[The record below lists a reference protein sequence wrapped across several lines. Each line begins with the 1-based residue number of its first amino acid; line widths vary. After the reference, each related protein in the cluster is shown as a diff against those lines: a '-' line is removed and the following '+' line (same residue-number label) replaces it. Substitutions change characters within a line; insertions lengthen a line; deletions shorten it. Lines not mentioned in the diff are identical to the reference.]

1 MNESSRDLE
10 KGQAFFLTS
19 AFWKGFG
26 GLFGFCKVLARHNFS
41 TSGANADYHA
51 LYSDWEA
58 VGGYLRSAASEYP
71 AGAGAAS
78 EIIEDEGK
86 CQKKTNKAK
95 SLQE

>member
-1 MNESSRDLE
+1 MNKPRRDLE

-58 VGGYLRSAASEYP
+58 VGGYLRSAASAEKLALP
-71 AGAGAAS
+71 PKS
-78 EIIEDEGK
+78 ENTEENNV
-86 CQKKTNKAK
+86 Q
-95 SLQE
+95 

>member
-1 MNESSRDLE
+1 MNKPSRGLE

-26 GLFGFCKVLARHNFS
+26 GLFEFCKTLARYNLS

-58 VGGYLRSAASEYP
+58 VGGYLRSAASAEKLSLP
-71 AGAGAAS
+71 PQPQLP
-78 EIIEDEGK
+78 DENTEENTE
-86 CQKKTNKAK
+86 Q
-95 SLQE
+95 

>member
-1 MNESSRDLE
+1 MNKPRRDLE

-58 VGGYLRSAASEYP
+58 VGGYLRSAASAERLALP
-71 AGAGAAS
+71 PKS
-78 EIIEDEGK
+78 ENTEENNV
-86 CQKKTNKAK
+86 Q
-95 SLQE
+95 

>member
-1 MNESSRDLE
+1 MNKPRRDLE
-10 KGQAFFLTS
+10 KGQVFFLTS

-58 VGGYLRSAASEYP
+58 VGGYLRSAASKYS
-71 AGAGAAS
+71 AGAAS
-78 EIIEDEGK
+78 EIIENEEK
-86 CQKKTNKAK
+86 CQKKTNKAE

>member
-1 MNESSRDLE
+1 MNKPSRNLE

-26 GLFGFCKVLARHNFS
+26 GLFGFCKVFARHNFS

-58 VGGYLRSAASEYP
+58 VGGYLRRAASAEKLALP
-71 AGAGAAS
+71 PKS
-78 EIIEDEGK
+78 PDEN
-86 CQKKTNKAK
+86 TEENNVR
-95 SLQE
+95 